1 MKHVGY
7 RGKVHVLVVCK
18 TCTSCRGIA
27 VRATRSA
34 SRKAASASSS
44 SDDDSHCLLL
54 ALSHDELG
62 VIVDGLA
69 DPLQP
74 VAAVALSST
83 CLRLRTPLLAAL
95 AVLKQQ
101 HERAKALCRKSETSC
116 AELRDAEALGWVN
129 IGHRSWNGRNLT
141 AEDMATLGMILRAN
155 GLPRLRTLFLDRNG
169 FGDEGAQALCEAL
182 GCGAA
187 PSLVNLHIACNQFGP
202 AGAESLAAALRRGA
216 MPKLEELSL
225 ISDPIGSQGAAS
237 LPAPLRKLPLESLVL
252 SRCGIGDEGVAS
264 LVANLGKDD
273 FKALTALYLYSNAL
287 TDAGCAT
294 LIAAMKSGAMPSLK
308 SGKLAVWQN
317 DAASAEAK
325 CAVDE
330 ALDVRLGVSRAADLP
345 LPLWE

>member
-1 MKHVGY
+1 MAARV
-7 RGKVHVLVVCK
+7 
-18 TCTSCRGIA
+18 
-27 VRATRSA
+27 TRST

-44 SDDDSHCLLL
+44 SDDDSRCLLL

-74 VAAVALSST
+74 VVAVALSST

-225 ISDPIGSQGAAS
+225 ISDPIGSQGLAS
-237 LPAPLRKLPLESLVL
+237 LAAPLRKLPLESLVL
-252 SRCGIGDEGVAS
+252 SRCEIGDEGVAS

-273 FKALTALYLYSNAL
+273 FKALKELWLAGNHI
-287 TDAGCAT
+287 TDAGMTT
-294 LIAAMKSGAMPSLK
+294 LAAAL
-308 SGKLAVWQN
+308 
-317 DAASAEAK
+317 DAGGLPMLVSADFLLEGNHASAS
-325 CAVDE
+325 AVQTVQNV
-330 ALDVRLGVSRAADLP
+330 LDKRSSA
-345 LPLWE
+345 